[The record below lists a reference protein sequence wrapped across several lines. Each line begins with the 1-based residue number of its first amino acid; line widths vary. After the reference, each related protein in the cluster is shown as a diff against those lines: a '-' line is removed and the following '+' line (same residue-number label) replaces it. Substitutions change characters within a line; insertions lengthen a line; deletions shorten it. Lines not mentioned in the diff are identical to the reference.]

1 MRFRLLP
8 TDDKFFDLF
17 REAAANVADGA
28 ERLRDLLADGVD
40 LDAGHRRIVEC
51 ERKGDDITKTILTR
65 LNSTFVTPFD
75 REDIHALAE
84 ELDDVVDD
92 LLEVAHR
99 IKLTSLTHPTP
110 PELKQQADLLVQMAD
125 ETVSLIDQLESMKG
139 VRPFLDAVDRL
150 ESEGDTV
157 YRQALARLFGGEY
170 DALDVVRWK
179 DIVEAMEAALNTVED
194 ISNVVEAIVLKH
206 A

>member
-17 REAAANVADGA
+17 RDAADNVADCA
-28 ERLRDLLADGVD
+28 RRLRDLLADGD
-40 LDAGHRRIVEC
+40 LDQGYSRVVEC
-51 ERKGDDITKTILTR
+51 ERKGDDITRTILTR

-99 IKLTSLTHPTP
+99 IKLTSLPRPTL
-110 PELKQQADLLVQMAD
+110 PELKQQADLLVLMGD
-125 ETVSLIDQLESMKG
+125 ETKALCDRLESMKG
-139 VRPFLDAVDRL
+139 VQPHLDAIDRL

-157 YRQALARLFGGEY
+157 YRQALARLFSGEY

-179 DIVEAMEAALNTVED
+179 DTVEAMEAALNTVED